1 MMHKIF
7 IGNTPVDQAIEQFM
21 RQVTIPIQSEWV
33 TLSDSVFRKTFV
45 AVHALKSSP
54 DAHVAAMDG
63 IAVISERTNGASEK
77 TPKQLIENEDFVYVN
92 TGNLMPEGYDS
103 VIMIEEIVP
112 VASNRIEIMMPSYPW
127 QHVRQ
132 IGEDIIQG
140 EMILPSNHVIRPLD
154 LGAMLSGGIDTVC
167 VYKKRSIGILPT
179 GNEIVQSLSELKRGK
194 IIDSSSKVFEGY
206 AKEYG
211 ALSTIYPPAVD
222 DFVVLQNAIKKG
234 IEENDILI
242 TIAGSSAGAKDF
254 TVDVIESLGRVIV
267 HGVAM
272 KPGKPTI
279 LGLIDGKP
287 VIGLPGYPVSSYFTF
302 DVFVKPLLTT
312 LNPNYTGNH
321 IDRRKQAVTDSQD
334 PENSAETNNH
344 LEVTLTQRLV
354 SSLKHEEYVRMLLG
368 HVDGKYIATP
378 LNRGAGSTMSLVRA
392 DAILKIPQEVEGIE
406 SGSPINVTLIKNR
419 NEIDKRLVVIGS
431 HDLILDFIADKLPL
445 SSGHVGSMGG
455 ILAIKR
461 NEAHIAPVHLID
473 EKLGTYNLHLLKQYF
488 SGDAVCLIE
497 GVRREQGI
505 FVKPNNPKNI
515 QSLKDLQRD
524 DVAFVNRQRGSGTRQ
539 LLDFEL
545 AKMDISP
552 ETIYGY
558 KREVN
563 THMAVA
569 VSVLSEG
576 ADAGLGIRSAAEA
589 FELDFIPIGYEN
601 YDFLVREKVLKDPR
615 VKSFIELLKS
625 DWFREAL
632 NTVGGYAL
640 ESPGLLHKVGEI

>member
-1 MMHKIF
+1 MQKIF
-7 IGNTPVDQAIEQFM
+7 IGNMPVNQAIEHFM
-21 RQVTIPIQSEWV
+21 SQVNIPIQSEWAI
-33 TLSDSVFRKTFV
+33 LSDAVFRKTFV
-45 AVHALKSSP
+45 AIHAQKSSP

-63 IAVISERTNGASEK
+63 IAVISERTKGASEK
-77 TPKQLIENEDFVYVN
+77 TPKKLIENEDFVYVN

-103 VIMIEEIVP
+103 VIMIEEILP
-112 VASNRIEIMMPSYPW
+112 IETGLIEIMIPSFPW

-154 LGAMLSGGIDTVC
+154 LGALLSGGIETVC

-179 GNEIVQSLSELKRGK
+179 GNEIVQSLSELKIGK

-206 AKEYG
+206 ANEYG
-211 ALSTIYPPAVD
+211 AISKVYPPAMD
-222 DFVVLQNAIKKG
+222 NFNVLQNAIKKG
-234 IEENDILI
+234 IEDNDILI

-267 HGVAM
+267 HGIAM

-312 LNPNYTGNH
+312 LNPGYAINSSCGNEGE
-321 IDRRKQAVTDSQD
+321 K
-334 PENSAETNNH
+334 P

-354 SSLKHEEYVRMLLG
+354 SSLKHEEYVRILLG
-368 HVDGKYIATP
+368 LVDDKYIATP

-392 DAILKIPQEVEGIE
+392 DAILKIPQEVEGFE
-406 SGSPINVTLIKNR
+406 AGSRVKVAQIKSL
-419 NEIDKRLVVIGS
+419 NEINKRLVVIGS
-431 HDLILDFIADKLPL
+431 HDLILDFLADKMPL

-455 ILAIKR
+455 VLAIKR

-473 EKLGTYNLHLLKQYF
+473 EKLGTYNLYLLKQYF
-488 SGDAVCLIE
+488 KDEAVCLIK

-505 FVKPNNPKNI
+505 LVKTNNPKRI
-515 QSLKDLQRD
+515 QSLMDLARD

-545 AKMDISP
+545 KKQGISP
-552 ETIYGY
+552 ESIYGY
-558 KREVN
+558 TREVN

-569 VSVLSEG
+569 VSVHSEG
-576 ADAGLGIRSAAEA
+576 ADAGLGIRSAAQA
-589 FELDFIPIGYEN
+589 FDLDFVPIGYEN
-601 YDFLVREKVLKDPR
+601 YDFLVREKFLEDPR
-615 VKSFIELLKS
+615 VKAFIELLKS
-625 DWFREAL
+625 DWFRDMLE
-632 NTVGGYAL
+632 TVGGYVI
-640 ESPGLLHKVGEI
+640 ESPGTLYKVGEI

>member
-1 MMHKIF
+1 MQKIF
-7 IGNTPVDQAIEQFM
+7 IGNMPVDQAKEQFM
-21 RQVTIPIQSEWV
+21 RQVEIPIQSEWV
-33 TLSDSVFRKTFV
+33 TLTDSVFRKTFV

-63 IAVISERTNGASEK
+63 IAVISDRTNGASEK
-77 TPKQLIENEDFVYVN
+77 TPKRLIENEDFVYVN

-112 VASNRIEIMMPSYPW
+112 VASNSIEIMMPSYPW

-211 ALSTIYPPAVD
+211 ALSTIYPPAID

-312 LNPNYTGNH
+312 LNPTYTEAG
-321 IDRRKQAVTDSQD
+321 IQTDTVNLINGDSSD
-334 PENSAETNNH
+334 KN

-368 HVDGKYIATP
+368 LVDGNYIAAP

-406 SGSPINVTLIKNR
+406 AGSTINVSLIKKR
-419 NEIDKRLVVIGS
+419 NDIDKRLVVIGS

-473 EKLGTYNLHLLKQYF
+473 EKVGTYNLHLLKQYF
-488 SGDAVCLIE
+488 NGEAVCLIE

-505 FVKPNNPKNI
+505 FVKPDNPKNI

-539 LLDFEL
+539 LLDYEL
-545 AKMDISP
+545 AKLAISP
-552 ETIYGY
+552 EAIYGY
-558 KREVN
+558 TREVN

-601 YDFLVREKVLKDPR
+601 YDFLVREKVLEDPR
-615 VKSFIELLKS
+615 VKAFIELLKS

-632 NTVGGYAL
+632 NTVGGYVL